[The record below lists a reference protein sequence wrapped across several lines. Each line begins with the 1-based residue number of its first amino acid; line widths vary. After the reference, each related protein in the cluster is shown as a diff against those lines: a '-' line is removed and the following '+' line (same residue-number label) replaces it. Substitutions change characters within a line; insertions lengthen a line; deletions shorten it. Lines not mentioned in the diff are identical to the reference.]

1 MMTQRARLGWG
12 TVLTIS
18 LLAGIGLSFVWA
30 QQGEEAAV
38 ETLLPANAILYVGLD
53 GSAAHRES
61 WEKTAA
67 YEALYKTGLMDV
79 LEKAVISLGRA
90 GGGGQFDAAEQA
102 YKLISANGC
111 SFTVSLPT
119 DPGPP
124 LPRLTV
130 VLHKAAPLEPSFSEA
145 IQQIAEN
152 EMVINSRD
160 VSGRKVT
167 GGLIPNSPGI
177 EVGWWTEGGHLMLT
191 AGINAVEAA
200 IAVAEGNSENITTNR
215 LWKKTHDG
223 NAGFELSS
231 ISWLDFRALREKFG
245 AMPIP
250 EQQFDVNKV
259 LETLGLD
266 NLGAVTCLSGYKGR
280 ALWTEGM
287 LEAPGERKGLLALS
301 EQQPISMDDLPPLPF
316 ATSGFYAC
324 SLDWSR
330 LYDDVVQV
338 VQEAA
343 KLGPPDAAAQVD
355 GMLASL
361 PQILGFDLKSDL
373 FDTLGN
379 VTTVYG
385 DTRQG
390 MFGMGF
396 AVALQVKD
404 AKRLSATMN
413 KIAAMLELQL
423 PPGQLE
429 IHYSEKQG
437 RDITTL
443 SAAEGAFNPS
453 FAVDKDWM
461 VLGVFPQAVEAFY
474 MRIDN
479 NLTRWKPSR
488 SYQQGLA
495 SLPQEFTSIAAS
507 DPRKTYRAIVGF
519 APVVL
524 PALQAAL
531 RQSPLGRSGL
541 SLPFS
546 AADLPPAEAV
556 GRPLFPNLSV
566 CTSDEAGIH
575 WTSRSSLPAVPLIG
589 SAGGG
594 TSIGAAAVLTALL
607 LPAVQQARSAA
618 RRTQSRNN
626 LKQIALAMHNYHDI
640 HRSFPQG
647 THPNEELKPDERLS
661 WLADILPQLD
671 QAFVHE
677 QIDFEKSWNDDAN
690 ADTLSI
696 PIAIF
701 QNPGTADAGA
711 QDFAT
716 THYIGIGGLGEKG
729 PTLPVTD
736 EKAGIFGYDRVARM
750 RDITDGTSN
759 TLMTSEASKDF
770 GPWGAGGK
778 ATVRAFVKKP
788 YINGPD
794 GIGGPYPGGCS
805 MGLADGSVRFISENI
820 DPSVLEKLATMAGGE
835 PVNVP

>member
-1 MMTQRARLGWG
+1 MTKQRARLGWG
-12 TVLTIS
+12 TILTCCT
-18 LLAGIGLSFVWA
+18 LTGIGISFVWA
-30 QQGEEAAV
+30 QQGDEAAV

-53 GSAAHRES
+53 GTAAHRES

-79 LEKAVISLGRA
+79 LEKAVVSLGRA
-90 GGGGQFDAAEQA
+90 SGAGQFDAAEQA
-102 YKLISANGC
+102 YKLISDNGC
-111 SFTVSLPT
+111 SFTVSLPA

-124 LPRLTV
+124 LPQLTV
-130 VLHKAAPLEPSFSEA
+130 VLHKAASLEPSFSAA

-167 GGLIPNSPGI
+167 GGIIPNSPGV

-191 AGINAVEAA
+191 VGINAVESA
-200 IAVAEGNSENITTNR
+200 IAVAEGTAENITTNR
-215 LWKKTHDG
+215 LWEKTHSG
-223 NAGFELSS
+223 NVEFELSS

-250 EQQFDVNKV
+250 EQQFDINKV

-266 NLGAVTCLSGYKGR
+266 NLGAVICQSGYKGR
-280 ALWTEGM
+280 ALWSEGL
-287 LEAPGERKGLLALS
+287 LEAPGERKGLLALAD
-301 EQQPISMDDLPPLPF
+301 QQPITMDDLPPLPF

-330 LYDDVVQV
+330 LYDGIVQV
-338 VQEAA
+338 IRDAA
-343 KLGPPDAAAQVD
+343 KLGPPDAAAQVE
-355 GMLASL
+355 GALASL
-361 PQILGFDLKSDL
+361 PQMLGFDLKSDL
-373 FDTLGN
+373 FDALGN

-396 AVALQVKD
+396 AVAVQVKD
-404 AKRLSATMN
+404 AERLSTTMNRIATM
-413 KIAAMLELQL
+413 LEMQV

-429 IHYSEKQG
+429 ILYSEKQG

-453 FAVDKDWM
+453 FTVDKDWM
-461 VLGVFPQAVEAFY
+461 VFGVFPQAVEAFL
-474 MRIDN
+474 MRLDDK
-479 NLTRWKPSR
+479 LTRWKPSP

-495 SLPQEFTSIAAS
+495 ALPQQFTSISAS
-507 DPRKTYRAIVGF
+507 DPRKTYRAIVGL

-524 PALQAAL
+524 PAIQAAM
-531 RQSPLGRSGL
+531 RQSPLGRSGIL
-541 SLPFS
+541 LPLS

-566 CTSDEAGIH
+566 CTSDDAGIH
-575 WTSRSSLPAVPLIG
+575 WTSRSSLPAVPLLG

-626 LKQIALAMHNYHDI
+626 LKQIALAVHNYHDV
-640 HRSFPQG
+640 HGNMPQG
-647 THPNEELKPDERLS
+647 THPNETLKPDERLS

-671 QAFVHE
+671 QAFVHQ
-677 QIDFEKSWNDDAN
+677 QIDFGKSWNDDAN

-701 QNPGTADAGA
+701 QNPGTAEADA

-716 THYIGIGGLGEKG
+716 THYIGIGGLGEDG
-729 PTLPVTD
+729 PTLPITD
-736 EKAGIFGYDRVARM
+736 KKAGIFGYDRVARF
-750 RDITDGTSN
+750 RDIIDGTSN

-805 MGLADGSVRFISENI
+805 MGMADGSVRFISENI

-835 PVNVP
+835 VIDGF